1 MHHGNSSSRRCYV
14 DGKWG
19 QVHCRMAGRADVEAP
34 PLVLVHQSPWSSVQY
49 QAVLPRLAAAG
60 HRAIAP
66 DSPGYG
72 LSDPA
77 PEGAGIA
84 DHADNLALVMASL
97 GCPRA
102 IVIGHHTGALIAA
115 ALAARHPEIVH
126 GLVLD
131 NLPLYTPAER
141 ASRAALHGNAAVLRP
156 DGSHLTDRWALMRQ
170 RGDPEFSDAS
180 IQLAIIAWAQAG
192 RDGGHAAA
200 FAHDAAADLQAIK
213 AATLCLAGCT
223 DPLFGH
229 LERILAAR
237 PDFDAIALPGGAA
250 MHLEQADQWV
260 AAILPFIASIPQ
272 STGGRSAIIPEMLN
286 DIAAPRRPF
295 RPQPENV

>member
-1 MHHGNSSSRRCYV
+1 MNDSNSISRRFYV

-19 QVHCRMAGRADVEAP
+19 QVHGRTDGRMDVEGP

-49 QAVLPRLAAAG
+49 QAVLPLLAAAG

-84 DHADNLALVMASL
+84 DHADNLAHVLTALDCSPAV
-97 GCPRA
+97 
-102 IVIGHHTGALIAA
+102 VIGHHTGALIAA
-115 ALAARHPEIVH
+115 ALAARHPERVH
-126 GLVLD
+126 CLVLD

-141 ASRAALHGNAAVLRP
+141 VSRAALHDVAAVLRP
-156 DGSHLTDRWALMRQ
+156 DGSHLTDRWAVMRQ
-170 RGDPEFSDAS
+170 RGDPEFSDMS

-200 FAHDAAADLQAIK
+200 FAYDPAPDLQAISV
-213 AATLCLAGCT
+213 ATLCVAGRT

-229 LERILAAR
+229 LERVLAAR
-237 PDFDAIALPGGAA
+237 PDFESIALPGGAG

-260 AAILPFIASIPQ
+260 AAILPFIVSMPR
-272 STGGRSAIIPEMLN
+272 SKGRGSVI
-286 DIAAPRRPF
+286 RP
-295 RPQPENV
+295 

>member
-1 MHHGNSSSRRCYV
+1 M
-14 DGKWG
+14 
-19 QVHCRMAGRADVEAP
+19 DVEGP
-34 PLVLVHQSPWSSVQY
+34 PLVLLHQSPWSSFQY

-84 DHADNLALVMASL
+84 DHADNLAHVLAALDRPPAV
-97 GCPRA
+97 
-102 IVIGHHTGALIAA
+102 VIGHHTGALIAA
-115 ALAARHPEIVH
+115 ALAARHPELVH

-156 DGSHLTDRWALMRQ
+156 DGSHLTDRWAVMRQ
-170 RGDPEFSDAS
+170 RGDPELSDAS
-180 IQLAIIAWAQAG
+180 IQLAVIAWAQAG
-192 RDGGHAAA
+192 PDGGHAAA
-200 FAHDAAADLQAIK
+200 FAHDPAPDLQAIK
-213 AATLCLAGCT
+213 VATLCVAGRT

-229 LERILAAR
+229 LERVLAAR

-260 AAILPFIASIPQ
+260 AAILPFIAPMPR
-272 STGGRSAIIPEMLN
+272 STGGG
-286 DIAAPRRPF
+286 
-295 RPQPENV
+295 